1 MKKILAVFICIVLII
16 GCLSGC
22 VSGAALNA
30 ADEDTLKIV
39 ATIFPEYDWVMNILG
54 DNPANA
60 DVLLLLDNGTDL
72 HSFQPTVQDIL
83 NISSCDLLIYVG
95 GESDAW
101 INDVLREAV
110 NKDMKTV
117 CLMDVLENSV
127 KEEELVQGMQEGRP
141 GTVNNRS
148 EEDCAEEEPEY
159 DEHVWLSLRNA
170 ALIVDSIEKALEELD
185 PGNAQTYRDN
195 AAAYKSKLDSLDEEY
210 RKVISESPLDTLL
223 FADRF
228 PFRYLTD
235 DYGLSYYAAFAGCSA
250 ETEASFNTIVFLIEK
265 VDELSLPAVLIID
278 GADDRLAQ
286 TIVRSTRSKTQD
298 ILTLNSLQSITS
310 KDIRNGASYLS
321 AMEENL
327 EVLKKALGNAVS

>member
-1 MKKILAVFICIVLII
+1 MKKILAVFICIVLMI

-195 AAAYKSKLDSLDEEY
+195 AAAYKNKLDSLDEEY
-210 RKVISESPLDTLL
+210 RKVISESPLYTLL

>member
-195 AAAYKSKLDSLDEEY
+195 AAAYKNKLDSLDEEY